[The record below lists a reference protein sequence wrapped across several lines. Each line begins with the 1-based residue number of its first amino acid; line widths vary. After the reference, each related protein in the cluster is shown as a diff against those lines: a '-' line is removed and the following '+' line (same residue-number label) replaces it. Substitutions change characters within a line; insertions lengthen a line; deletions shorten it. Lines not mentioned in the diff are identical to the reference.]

1 MGAKLGLASWSSD
14 TRHSTYYIIGC
25 CDLKAS
31 HVPLAFSIRRLGIE
45 WILPPVT
52 AERSPPPFFVSISS
66 LVPKYYERV
75 VLTQHGFWVWEVVFF
90 FHTTPSMFG
99 CMLGGSVDFL
109 HWNFVIERGCYSNN
123 VCKDTSGFFLRNRH
137 VRDMGILWEEKDLVG
152 DCIL

>member
-1 MGAKLGLASWSSD
+1 
-14 TRHSTYYIIGC
+14 
-25 CDLKAS
+25 
-31 HVPLAFSIRRLGIE
+31 
-45 WILPPVT
+45 
-52 AERSPPPFFVSISS
+52 
-66 LVPKYYERV
+66 
-75 VLTQHGFWVWEVVFF
+75 
-90 FHTTPSMFG
+90 MFG